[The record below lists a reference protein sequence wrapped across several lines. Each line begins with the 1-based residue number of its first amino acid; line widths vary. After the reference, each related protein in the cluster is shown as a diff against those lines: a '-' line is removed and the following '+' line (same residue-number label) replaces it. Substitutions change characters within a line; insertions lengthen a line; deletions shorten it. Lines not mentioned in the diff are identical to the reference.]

1 MFLKT
6 ISHTE
11 MLSLWR
17 RGLRNGAI
25 RRLHFLRRG
34 LFSAALEYSKIAG
47 RIVNPKLVDMIE
59 GVADQIR
66 STIGRRIFR
75 FGLNQASAIVRN
87 TKAMEVF
94 PSLRRW
100 INDDS
105 YVFWLGTN
113 LLANRRA
120 WLYIWG

>member
-34 LFSAALEYSKIAG
+34 LFSAALEYSKMAG
-47 RIVNPKLVDMIE
+47 RIVNPRLVGTIE

-66 STIGRRIFR
+66 NTIGRRIFR
-75 FGLNQASAIVRN
+75 FGLNRASALEGN
-87 TKAMEVF
+87 TKAMGTF

-100 INDDS
+100 MDEDS
-105 YVFWLGTN
+105 YIFWLGTELFAERRGW
-113 LLANRRA
+113 LLK
-120 WLYIWG
+120 WG